1 MGGGPA
7 TNPAMSMALNKQA
20 PSRFYILFFSCW
32 QISIFHS
39 SSFFFFFSECCRGIS
54 ARGPRPWRGCE
65 EWLLR
70 GRRFGRATL
79 FSWAA
84 PSATLE
90 LVCCHLLKAKSNKTA
105 ERGRRFSTVLN
116 VTPCSTLRCKTKIST
131 MGHRRNKDFRWY

>member
-1 MGGGPA
+1 MKQLLGGSQT
-7 TNPAMSMALNKQA
+7 TNPAISGALHKQA
-20 PSRFYILFFSCW
+20 PSRFY
-32 QISIFHS
+32 
-39 SSFFFFFSECCRGIS
+39 FFFFLVAGKFKYFTLLFFFSKCCRGIA

-65 EWLLR
+65 DWLLR

-116 VTPCSTLRCKTKIST
+116 VTPCSTLHCKTKI
-131 MGHRRNKDFRWY
+131 